1 MPEVLLDELD
11 HHHEK
16 EPKRPSLLGYYFL
29 YEVDLIMTG
38 PGLYPKILR
47 NKQLLRNVNMLC
59 NRNTTKWKRL
69 RYENN
74 YDMISIT

>member
-1 MPEVLLDELD
+1 
-11 HHHEK
+11 
-16 EPKRPSLLGYYFL
+16 
-29 YEVDLIMTG
+29 MTG

>member
-11 HHHEK
+11 RHHET
-16 EPKRPSLLGYYFL
+16 EPKRPFLLGYYFL

-47 NKQLLRNVNMLC
+47 NKQLLRNEKVLHYQ
-59 NRNTTKWKRL
+59 NRTIWKRL
-69 RYENN
+69 RYEINL
-74 YDMISIT
+74 T